1 MYAPLVQ
8 KELGKEGASLSHER
22 LQACFDY
29 TARILDYNQQLNLTA
44 ITTMKDAAWLHVY
57 DSLALLPY
65 LIKGPSL
72 DIGTGG
78 GFPGVLLALATD
90 EVWTVVDATHKKV
103 DVVKKVLC
111 EQSINNVR
119 AVHARIEDLARS
131 ERGRFQNVV
140 ARAVARTDVLLE
152 YAAPLQPVGGRLVL
166 AKAPLSQEE
175 RAAGTKAAKLLGYAE
190 QQAVRLV
197 LPEQRGEREVLVFN
211 KKSEPSVALPRK
223 NGMAIKRPLSQ
234 IY

>member
-1 MYAPLVQ
+1 MYTSLLK
-8 KELGKEGASLSHER
+8 KELAKERVLISHER
-22 LQACFDY
+22 LQACLNY
-29 TARILDYNQQLNLTA
+29 TARILGYNQQLNLTA
-44 ITTMKDAAWLHVY
+44 IATMEDAVWLHVY

-65 LIKGPSL
+65 FTKGPSL
-72 DIGTGG
+72 DVGTGG
-78 GFPGVLLALATD
+78 GFPGVLLALATG
-90 EVWTVVDATHKKV
+90 EAWTVVDATQKKV
-103 DVVKKVLC
+103 DVVQKVLR

-131 ERGRFQNVV
+131 ERGQFQNVV

-175 RAAGTKAAKLLGYAE
+175 RAAGMKVARLLGYAE